1 MPSPSP
7 SPSSK
12 VTKLTNC
19 RLLKGESLITQDLWV
34 SSSTGKIIQSQEAF
48 YAQFC
53 VPDETIDLGGRI
65 LSPGFIDAQ
74 LNGAFGFDFASIPED
89 TTDTNTYAKEFRRIN
104 GLLVKTGVTSYLP
117 TITSSRPEVYHHVS
131 PRRNLHDGTH
141 ANDLVQALPF
151 LGPSGANRRAAD
163 GTESLGAHVE
173 GPFLAPTKNGI
184 HPLPLLLAPKSN
196 DLTSL
201 ADCYGASNLL
211 GNVRL
216 ITAAPELPHM
226 TSLIPTL
233 TSPPHNIIF
242 SIGHTESTYEDAAAA
257 ITAGATMITHLF
269 NAMLPL
275 HHRNPGIFGLLGT
288 TPSTT
293 PPPTP
298 IATTSPT
305 PTLKP
310 IPQRPYF
317 GIIADSIHLHPTT
330 ITLAYNAHPSG
341 LILVTDAMHLVGLPD
356 GRYAWNGDHIIKSGI
371 HLRLESDDKIAGSS
385 ITLVECVSN
394 FLNWTGCS
402 VAQALKAVTE
412 TPAKMLGVHEAKGGL
427 EGGQDADLCVLD
439 VVVEADGR
447 KRIVVDEVWKFGV
460 RVFERGREG
469 AGEERNTEM
478 EMQKESQ
485 RGPADAIGER
495 ELM

>member
-1 MPSPSP
+1 MPSALPSP
-7 SPSSK
+7 TSK
-12 VTKLTNC
+12 VTKFTNC
-19 RLLKGESLITQDLWV
+19 RLLKGESLVTQDLWV
-34 SSSTGKIIQSQEAF
+34 SSSTGKVIQSQEAF
-48 YAQFC
+48 YSQLC

-65 LSPGFIDAQ
+65 ISPGFIDAQ
-74 LNGAFGFDFASIPED
+74 LNGAFGFDFSSIPED
-89 TTDTNTYAKEFRRIN
+89 DDPNTYGKEFRRIN

-117 TITSSRPEVYHHVS
+117 TITSSRPEVYHH
-131 PRRNLHDGTH
+131 
-141 ANDLVQALPF
+141 ALPF
-151 LGPSGANRRAAD
+151 LGPSGTDRCASN

-184 HPLPLLLAPKSN
+184 HPIPVLLAPKSN

-201 ADCYGASNLL
+201 SDCYGASNLL

-242 SIGHTESTYEDAAAA
+242 SIGHTESTYEDATQA
-257 ITAGATMITHLF
+257 ISAGATMITHLF
-269 NAMLPL
+269 NAMRPL

-288 TPSTT
+288 TPTTSTSPTTT
-293 PPPTP
+293 PPSTP
-298 IATTSPT
+298 ITTQPAIST
-305 PTLKP
+305 PIQTSNS

-356 GRYAWNGDHIIKSGI
+356 GRYAWNGDFIIKTGI
-371 HLRLESDDKIAGSS
+371 HLRLESDNKIAGSS

-412 TPAKMLGVHEAKGGL
+412 TPARMLGVHGTKGGL
-427 EGGQDADLCVLD
+427 EGGMDADLCVLD
-439 VVVEADGR
+439 VVEEVDGR
-447 KRIVVDEVWKFGV
+447 RRVRVDEVWKFGV
-460 RVFERGREG
+460 RAFEREG
-469 AGEERNTEM
+469 EVEGEGEELEKEREREKGLPLRNRVEM
-478 EMQKESQ
+478 EM
-485 RGPADAIGER
+485 
-495 ELM
+495 

>member
-1 MPSPSP
+1 MPSALPS
-7 SPSSK
+7 STSK
-12 VTKLTNC
+12 VTKFTNC
-19 RLLKGESLITQDLWV
+19 RLLKGESLVTQDLWV

-48 YAQFC
+48 YSQLC

-65 LSPGFIDAQ
+65 ISPGFIDAQ
-74 LNGAFGFDFASIPED
+74 LNGAFGFDFGSIPAD
-89 TTDTNTYAKEFRRIN
+89 GDPDSYGKEFRLTN
-104 GLLVKTGVTSYLP
+104 QLLVKTGVTSYLP
-117 TITSSRPEVYHHVS
+117 TITSSRPEVYHH
-131 PRRNLHDGTH
+131 
-141 ANDLVQALPF
+141 ALPF
-151 LGPSGANRRAAD
+151 LGPSGANRIASD

-184 HPLPLLLAPKSN
+184 HPIPVLLAPKSN

-201 ADCYGASNLL
+201 SDCYGASNLL

-233 TSPPHNIIF
+233 VSPPHNIIF
-242 SIGHTESTYEDAAAA
+242 SIGHTESTYEDATAA

-288 TPSTT
+288 TPTIPTSPSTT

-298 IATTSPT
+298 LTTYSPT
-305 PTLKP
+305 LTSTLKP
-310 IPQRPYF
+310 ILQRPYF

-356 GRYAWNGDHIIKSGI
+356 GRYAWNGDYIIKSGI
-371 HLRLESDDKIAGSS
+371 HLRLESDNKIAGSS

-394 FLNWTGCS
+394 FLNWTGCT

-412 TPAKMLGVHEAKGGL
+412 TPARMLGVYEAKGGL
-427 EGGQDADLCVLD
+427 EGGDADLCVLD
-439 VVVEADGR
+439 VVVEEDGR
-447 KRIVVDEVWKFGV
+447 QRVVVDEVWKFGV
-460 RVFERGREG
+460 RVYERKGEG
-469 AGEERNTEM
+469 KKGLEYE
-478 EMQKESQ
+478 
-485 RGPADAIGER
+485 G
-495 ELM
+495 